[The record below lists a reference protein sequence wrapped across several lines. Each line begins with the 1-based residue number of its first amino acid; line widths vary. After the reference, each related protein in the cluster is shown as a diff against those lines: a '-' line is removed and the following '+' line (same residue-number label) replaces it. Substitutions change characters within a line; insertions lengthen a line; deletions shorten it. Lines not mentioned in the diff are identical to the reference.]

1 MGRTM
6 RQIKDASNEIQSEI
20 RKSGDGI
27 RKDLNLKG
35 MLEET
40 AEDIRRPLDQQ
51 AQEIEQAMKHKPLHS
66 TPKGFQAKVEKTV
79 DSQMKKSKETTSE
92 STPVNEPSKKETPT
106 KPASS
111 DDQSDNL
118 G

>member
-20 RKSGDGI
+20 RKSGDDM

-40 AEDIRRPLDQQ
+40 VEDIRRPLDQQ
-51 AQEIEQAMKHKPLHS
+51 AQEIEQAMKHKPLNS
-66 TPKGFQAKVEKTV
+66 TPQGFQAKVE
-79 DSQMKKSKETTSE
+79 SQKAKSSETSTEPTPSNDTPKKENHTE
-92 STPVNEPSKKETPT
+92 ST
-106 KPASS
+106 AS
-111 DDQSDNL
+111 DDQSENL